1 MHLAPTERQQRLRAE
16 LRTYFRSL
24 MPDGPPPADD
34 PARQRA
40 VLRRIGADGLL
51 GLGWPVAYGGQGR
64 GADEQ
69 FVFFD
74 EAYRAGAPVSMVTL
88 NTVGPTLMKYG
99 SEEQKDFFL
108 PRILSGDLVFA
119 IGYSEPSA
127 GTDLASLRTRAV
139 RAGARAGAR
148 TGAVQ
153 ARALREGEGEGGGKG
168 GGKGDGE
175 RGGGGDADGDGGDGC
190 RREGAGYYGGE
201 GAGDG
206 DGDGGGGYGREGAGY
221 RGDGGEGAGY
231 GGEGDWL
238 IDGQKIF
245 TSNAQNA
252 DWIWLACRTDPDAPK
267 HQGISI
273 LLVPTDAPGFSWTP
287 IETVGGQTTTAT
299 YYDGTRV
306 PAGNLVGEKNGG
318 WGLITNQLNHER
330 VALAAIGMQAE
341 DFYAA
346 ALEAARTP
354 DPVTGR
360 RRIDEPWVR
369 FQLAEVHARL
379 AASRLLN
386 WRLVGDVGAGRL
398 APGDASGVK
407 VAGTES
413 AVAVYRMCQHIVG
426 ADALVRSGSPGV
438 FGDGELERMNR
449 AAQINTFGGGVS
461 EVQREI
467 VATMRLGMKR
477 GRR

>member
-1 MHLAPTERQQRLRAE
+1 MYLAPTERQQRLRAE
-16 LRTYFRSL
+16 LRTYFREL

-34 PARQRA
+34 SGRRRA
-40 VLRRIGADGLL
+40 LLRRIGADGLL

-64 GADEQ
+64 GTDEQ

-139 RAGARAGAR
+139 RDGEGAEGGGRV
-148 TGAVQ
+148 TGG
-153 ARALREGEGEGGGKG
+153 RGEGGQV
-168 GGKGDGE
+168 
-175 RGGGGDADGDGGDGC
+175 
-190 RREGAGYYGGE
+190 EGARV
-201 GAGDG
+201 GA
-206 DGDGGGGYGREGAGY
+206 
-221 RGDGGEGAGY
+221 
-231 GGEGDWL
+231 DWL

-252 DWIWLACRTDPDAPK
+252 DWIWLACRTAPDAPK
-267 HQGISI
+267 HRGISI

-287 IETVGGQTTTAT
+287 IETVGGLTTTAT
-299 YYDGTRV
+299 YYDGIRV
-306 PAGNLVGEKNGG
+306 PASNLVGEENGG

-341 DFYAA
+341 EFYAS
-346 ALEAARTP
+346 ALEASRSP
-354 DPVTGR
+354 DPVNGR

-369 FQLAEVHARL
+369 FRLAEVHARL
-379 AASRLLN
+379 AASRLLS

-407 VAGTES
+407 FAGTES
-413 AVAVYRMCQHIVG
+413 AVATYRMCREIVG
-426 ADALVRSGSPGV
+426 ETGLIRSGSPGV
-438 FGDGELERMNR
+438 LGDGELERMNR

-467 VATMRLGMKR
+467 VATMRLGMTR

>member
-1 MHLAPTERQQRLRAE
+1 MHLAPTERQRRLRAE
-16 LRTYFRSL
+16 LRTYFRDL
-24 MPDGPPPADD
+24 MPDGPPSPGDLVA
-34 PARQRA
+34 PGVPEQQRA
-40 VLRRIGADGLL
+40 LLRRIGSDGWL

-99 SEEQKDFFL
+99 TEEQKDYFL
-108 PRILSGDLVFA
+108 PRILRGELVFA

-139 RAGARAGAR
+139 R
-148 TGAVQ
+148 V
-153 ARALREGEGEGGGKG
+153 EGERSSASEQSPGGAG
-168 GGKGDGE
+168 
-175 RGGGGDADGDGGDGC
+175 RGGGD
-190 RREGAGYYGGE
+190 E
-201 GAGDG
+201 
-206 DGDGGGGYGREGAGY
+206 
-221 RGDGGEGAGY
+221 
-231 GGEGDWL
+231 WL
-238 IDGQKIF
+238 VDGQKVF
-245 TSNAQNA
+245 TSNAQQA
-252 DWIWLACRTDPDAPK
+252 DWIWLACRTDPDALK
-267 HQGISI
+267 HKGISI

-287 IETVGGQTTTAT
+287 IATVGGLTTTAT
-299 YYDGTRV
+299 YYDGIRV
-306 PAGNLVGEKNGG
+306 PAANLVGEENGG

-346 ALEAARTP
+346 ALAAARTP

-360 RRIDEPWVR
+360 RRVDEPWVR
-369 FQLAEVHARL
+369 SRLAEVHARL
-379 AASRLLN
+379 AATRLLN

-407 VAGTES
+407 VVGTES
-413 AVAVYRMCQHIVG
+413 AVAVYRMCQEIVG
-426 ADALVRSGSPGV
+426 SDALVRSGSPGV

-467 VATMRLGMKR
+467 VATMRLGMTR

>member
-1 MHLAPTERQQRLRAE
+1 VHLAPIERQQRLRAE
-16 LRTYFRSL
+16 LRAYFRDL
-24 MPDGPPPADD
+24 MPDGPPPPDD
-34 PARQRA
+34 PPRQRA
-40 VLRRIGADGLL
+40 LLRRIGADGLL
-51 GLGWPVAYGGQGR
+51 GLGWPVGYGGQGR

-139 RAGARAGAR
+139 REAGTG
-148 TGAVQ
+148 TGAGGS
-153 ARALREGEGEGGGKG
+153 AGGAGSEGGHW
-168 GGKGDGE
+168 
-175 RGGGGDADGDGGDGC
+175 R
-190 RREGAGYYGGE
+190 
-201 GAGDG
+201 
-206 DGDGGGGYGREGAGY
+206 
-221 RGDGGEGAGY
+221 
-231 GGEGDWL
+231 

-267 HQGISI
+267 HRGISI

-299 YYDGTRV
+299 YYDGIRV
-306 PAGNLVGEKNGG
+306 PAGNLVGEENGG
-318 WGLITNQLNHER
+318 WALITSQLNHER

-341 DFYAA
+341 DFYTA
-346 ALEAARTP
+346 ALDAARTP

-360 RRIDEPWVR
+360 RRVDEPWVR

-386 WRLVGDVGAGRL
+386 WRLVGDLGAGGP

-407 VAGTES
+407 VMGTES
-413 AVAVYRMCQHIVG
+413 AVAVFRICQHIVG
-426 ADALVRSGSPGV
+426 ADALVRSGSPGA
-438 FGDGELERMNR
+438 FGAGELERMNR

>member
-16 LRTYFRSL
+16 LRTYFRDL

-34 PARQRA
+34 PGRQRA
-40 VLRRIGADGLL
+40 LLRRIGADGLL
-51 GLGWPVAYGGQGR
+51 GIGWPVAYGGQGR

-99 SEEQKDFFL
+99 SQAQKEYFL
-108 PRILSGDLVFA
+108 PRVLRGDLVFA

-139 RAGARAGAR
+139 R
-148 TGAVQ
+148 
-153 ARALREGEGEGGGKG
+153 EGES
-168 GGKGDGE
+168 
-175 RGGGGDADGDGGDGC
+175 
-190 RREGAGYYGGE
+190 
-201 GAGDG
+201 
-206 DGDGGGGYGREGAGY
+206 
-221 RGDGGEGAGY
+221 
-231 GGEGDWL
+231 WL

-245 TSNAQNA
+245 TSNAQQA

-267 HQGISI
+267 HRGISI
-273 LLVPTDAPGFSWTP
+273 VLVPTDAPGFSWTP
-287 IETVGGQTTTAT
+287 IETVGGLTTTAT
-299 YYDGTRV
+299 YYDGIRV
-306 PAGNLVGEKNGG
+306 PSSNLVGEENGG
-318 WGLITNQLNHER
+318 WELITNQLNHER

-346 ALEAARTP
+346 ALRAVRTP

-360 RRIDEPWVR
+360 RRVDEPWVR
-369 FQLAEVHARL
+369 FRLAEVHARL

-413 AVAVYRMCQHIVG
+413 AVASYRMCQEVVG
-426 ADALVRSGSPGV
+426 AGALVRSGSPGV

-467 VATMRLGMKR
+467 VATMRLGMTR

>member
-16 LRTYFRSL
+16 LRRYFRDL
-24 MPDGPPPADD
+24 MPDGPPPTGDHGT
-34 PARQRA
+34 QRA
-40 VLRRIGADGLL
+40 LLHRIGADGLL

-99 SEEQKDFFL
+99 SQEQKDFFL

-139 RAGARAGAR
+139 R
-148 TGAVQ
+148 
-153 ARALREGEGEGGGKG
+153 EGG
-168 GGKGDGE
+168 
-175 RGGGGDADGDGGDGC
+175 
-190 RREGAGYYGGE
+190 
-201 GAGDG
+201 
-206 DGDGGGGYGREGAGY
+206 
-221 RGDGGEGAGY
+221 
-231 GGEGDWL
+231 GDWL
-238 IDGQKIF
+238 IDGQKVF

-287 IETVGGQTTTAT
+287 IETVGGLTTTAT
-299 YYDGTRV
+299 YYDGIRV
-306 PAGNLVGEKNGG
+306 PAANLVGEENGG

-346 ALEAARTP
+346 ALEAVRTP

-369 FQLAEVHARL
+369 FRLAEAHARL

-386 WRLVGDVGAGRL
+386 WRLVGDVGAGRP

-407 VAGTES
+407 VVGTES
-413 AVAVYRMCQHIVG
+413 AVAVYRMCQEIVG

>member
-16 LRTYFRSL
+16 LRTYFRDL
-24 MPDGPPPADD
+24 MPDGPPPAGD
-34 PARQRA
+34 PGRQRA
-40 VLRRIGADGLL
+40 LLRRIGADGLL

-74 EAYRAGAPVSMVTL
+74 EAYRAGAPLSMVTL
-88 NTVGPTLMKYG
+88 NTVGPTLMRYG
-99 SEEQKDFFL
+99 SEAQKAFFL

-139 RAGARAGAR
+139 RADG
-148 TGAVQ
+148 T
-153 ARALREGEGEGGGKG
+153 
-168 GGKGDGE
+168 GDGTKN
-175 RGGGGDADGDGGDGC
+175 GGGGPD
-190 RREGAGYYGGE
+190 
-201 GAGDG
+201 
-206 DGDGGGGYGREGAGY
+206 
-221 RGDGGEGAGY
+221 
-231 GGEGDWL
+231 GDWL

-245 TSNAQNA
+245 TSNAQHA

-267 HQGISI
+267 HRGISI

-287 IETVGGQTTTAT
+287 IETVGGLTTTAT
-299 YYDGTRV
+299 YYDGVRV
-306 PAGNLVGEKNGG
+306 PVSNLVGEVNGG

-341 DFYAA
+341 DFCTA
-346 ALEAARTP
+346 ALKAARTP

-360 RRIDEPWVR
+360 RRVDEPWVR
-369 FQLAEVHARL
+369 SRLAEAHARL
-379 AASRLLN
+379 AATRLLN
-386 WRLVGDVGAGRL
+386 WRLVGEVGAAGP

-407 VAGTES
+407 FAGTES
-413 AVAVYRMCQHIVG
+413 TVATYRMCQEIVG
-426 ADALVRSGSPGV
+426 EAGLVRSGSPGV
-438 FGDGELERMNR
+438 LGDGELERMNR

-467 VATMRLGMKR
+467 VATMRLGMTR

>member
-16 LRTYFRSL
+16 LRTYFRDL

-34 PARQRA
+34 PGRQRA
-40 VLRRIGADGLL
+40 LLRRIGADGLL
-51 GLGWPVAYGGQGR
+51 GIGWPVAYGGQGR

-74 EAYRAGAPVSMVTL
+74 EANRAGAPVSMVTL

-99 SEEQKDFFL
+99 SEAQKEYFL
-108 PRILSGDLVFA
+108 PRVLSGDLVFA

-139 RAGARAGAR
+139 R
-148 TGAVQ
+148 
-153 ARALREGEGEGGGKG
+153 EGES
-168 GGKGDGE
+168 
-175 RGGGGDADGDGGDGC
+175 
-190 RREGAGYYGGE
+190 
-201 GAGDG
+201 
-206 DGDGGGGYGREGAGY
+206 
-221 RGDGGEGAGY
+221 
-231 GGEGDWL
+231 WL

-245 TSNAQNA
+245 TSNAQHA

-267 HQGISI
+267 HRGISI
-273 LLVPTDAPGFSWTP
+273 VLVPTDAPGFSWTP
-287 IETVGGQTTTAT
+287 IETVGGLTTTAT
-299 YYDGTRV
+299 YYDGIRV
-306 PAGNLVGEKNGG
+306 PSSNLVGEENGG
-318 WGLITNQLNHER
+318 WELITNQLNHER

-346 ALEAARTP
+346 ALRAARTP

-360 RRIDEPWVR
+360 RRVDEPWVR
-369 FQLAEVHARL
+369 FRLAEVHARL

-413 AVAVYRMCQHIVG
+413 AVASYRMCQEVVG
-426 ADALVRSGSPGV
+426 AQALVRSGSPGV

-467 VATMRLGMKR
+467 VATMRLGMTR

>member
-1 MHLAPTERQQRLRAE
+1 
-16 LRTYFRSL
+16 
-24 MPDGPPPADD
+24 
-34 PARQRA
+34 
-40 VLRRIGADGLL
+40 
-51 GLGWPVAYGGQGR
+51 
-64 GADEQ
+64 
-69 FVFFD
+69 
-74 EAYRAGAPVSMVTL
+74 
-88 NTVGPTLMKYG
+88 
-99 SEEQKDFFL
+99 
-108 PRILSGDLVFA
+108 
-119 IGYSEPSA
+119 
-127 GTDLASLRTRAV
+127 V
-139 RAGARAGAR
+139 R
-148 TGAVQ
+148 
-153 ARALREGEGEGGGKG
+153 
-168 GGKGDGE
+168 
-175 RGGGGDADGDGGDGC
+175 DGDRGGDG
-190 RREGAGYYGGE
+190 
-201 GAGDG
+201 
-206 DGDGGGGYGREGAGY
+206 
-221 RGDGGEGAGY
+221 
-231 GGEGDWL
+231 DWL
-238 IDGQKIF
+238 VDGQKIF

-287 IETVGGQTTTAT
+287 IETVGGLTTTAT
-299 YYDGTRV
+299 YYDGIRV
-306 PAGNLVGEKNGG
+306 PAANLVGEENGG

-346 ALEAARTP
+346 ALRAARTP

-360 RRIDEPWVR
+360 RRVDEPWVR
-369 FQLAEVHARL
+369 FRLAEVHARL

-413 AVAVYRMCQHIVG
+413 AVASYRMCQEVVG
-426 ADALVRSGSPGV
+426 AQALVRSGSPGV

-467 VATMRLGMKR
+467 VATMRLGMRK

>member
-1 MHLAPTERQQRLRAE
+1 MHLAPTERQLRLRAE
-16 LRTYFRSL
+16 LRSYFRDL
-24 MPDGPPPADD
+24 MPDGPPAAEDAPE
-34 PARQRA
+34 QRRL
-40 VLRRIGADGLL
+40 LRRIGDDGLL
-51 GLGWPVAYGGQGR
+51 GLGWPVEYGGQGR
-64 GADEQ
+64 GEDEQ

-99 SEEQKDFFL
+99 TEEQKAFFL
-108 PRILSGDLVFA
+108 PGILRGDIVFA
-119 IGYSEPSA
+119 IGYSEPEA

-139 RAGARAGAR
+139 R
-148 TGAVQ
+148 V
-153 ARALREGEGEGGGKG
+153 
-168 GGKGDGE
+168 
-175 RGGGGDADGDGGDGC
+175 GGGGGPGDTGD
-190 RREGAGYYGGE
+190 
-201 GAGDG
+201 AGDG
-206 DGDGGGGYGREGAGY
+206 RSGDGSDA
-221 RGDGGEGAGY
+221 GDGRSGDGSDAGD
-231 GGEGDWL
+231 GRSGDGSDAGDWR

-267 HQGISI
+267 HKGISI
-273 LLVPTDAPGFSWTP
+273 ILVPTDAPGFSWTP
-287 IETVGGQTTTAT
+287 IRTVGGLTTTAT
-299 YYDGTRV
+299 YYDAIRV
-306 PAGNLVGEKNGG
+306 PGTHLVGEENGG

-346 ALEAARTP
+346 ALEYARTP

-369 FQLAEVHARL
+369 SRIAEVHARL
-379 AASRLLN
+379 AASRLLS
-386 WRLVGDVGAGRL
+386 WRLVGDVGGGRL

-407 VAGTES
+407 FVGTES
-413 AVAVYRMCQHIVG
+413 AVEVYRMCQEITG
-426 ADALVRSGSPGV
+426 EAGLVRGGSPGAV
-438 FGDGELERMNR
+438 ALGGAGDGELERMNR

>member
-16 LRTYFRSL
+16 LRTYFRDL

-34 PARQRA
+34 PGRQRA
-40 VLRRIGADGLL
+40 LLRRIGADGLL

-99 SEEQKDFFL
+99 SEEQKAFFL

-127 GTDLASLRTRAV
+127 GTDLAALRTRAV
-139 RAGARAGAR
+139 REGEGVENLGGAGAGGAGGEG
-148 TGAVQ
+148 GAG
-153 ARALREGEGEGGGKG
+153 EGVEGEGG
-168 GGKGDGE
+168 
-175 RGGGGDADGDGGDGC
+175 AGGDGS
-190 RREGAGYYGGE
+190 GAGAYW
-201 GAGDG
+201 
-206 DGDGGGGYGREGAGY
+206 R
-221 RGDGGEGAGY
+221 
-231 GGEGDWL
+231 

-273 LLVPTDAPGFSWTP
+273 ILVPTDAPGFSWTP
-287 IETVGGQTTTAT
+287 IRTVGGLTTTAT
-299 YYDGTRV
+299 YYDGVRV
-306 PAGNLVGEKNGG
+306 PLSNLVGEENGG

-346 ALEAARTP
+346 ALQAARTP

-369 FQLAEVHARL
+369 FRLAEVHARL

-386 WRLVGDVGAGRL
+386 WRLVGDVAAGGP

-407 VAGTES
+407 VVGTES
-413 AVAVYRMCQHIVG
+413 AVAVYRMCQEIVG

-467 VATMRLGMKR
+467 VATMRLGMRR

>member
-16 LRTYFRSL
+16 LRAYFRDL
-24 MPDGPPPADD
+24 LPTAPIGP
-34 PARQRA
+34 RERRA
-40 VLRRIGADGLL
+40 LLRRIGADGLL
-51 GLGWPVAYGGQGR
+51 GLGWPVEYGGQGR

-99 SEEQKDFFL
+99 SEEQKARFL
-108 PRILSGDLVFA
+108 PRILSGELTFA

-139 RAGARAGAR
+139 R
-148 TGAVQ
+148 
-153 ARALREGEGEGGGKG
+153 E
-168 GGKGDGE
+168 GDGW
-175 RGGGGDADGDGGDGC
+175 R
-190 RREGAGYYGGE
+190 
-201 GAGDG
+201 
-206 DGDGGGGYGREGAGY
+206 
-221 RGDGGEGAGY
+221 
-231 GGEGDWL
+231 
-238 IDGQKIF
+238 IDGQKTF
-245 TSNAQNA
+245 TSGAQHA
-252 DWIWLACRTDPDAPK
+252 DWIWLACRTDPEAPR
-267 HQGISI
+267 HRGISI
-273 LLVPTDAPGFSWTP
+273 LLVPTDARGFSWTP

-299 YYDGTRV
+299 YYDGVRV
-306 PAGNLVGEKNGG
+306 PAGNLVGAENGG
-318 WGLITNQLNHER
+318 WSLITSQLNHER
-330 VALAAIGMQAE
+330 VALAAVGMQAE
-341 DFYAA
+341 DFHAA
-346 ALEAARTP
+346 ALTAARTP

-369 FQLAEVHARL
+369 AQLAEAHARL
-379 AASRLLN
+379 AATRLLN

-413 AVAVYRMCQHIVG
+413 AVAVYRICQHAIG
-426 ADALVRSGSPGV
+426 TDGLAGTVRSGSPGA
-438 FGDGELERMNR
+438 FGDGELERLNR

-467 VATMRLGMKR
+467 VATMRLGMTR

>member
-1 MHLAPTERQQRLRAE
+1 MHLAPTERQQQLRAE
-16 LRTYFRSL
+16 LRAYFRDL
-24 MPDGPPPADD
+24 MPAGPPEGGDLEG
-34 PARQRA
+34 QRGL
-40 VLRRIGADGLL
+40 LRRIGADGML
-51 GLGWPVAYGGQGR
+51 GLGWPVEYGGQGR
-64 GADEQ
+64 GPDEQ

-99 SEEQKDFFL
+99 TEEQKAAFL

-139 RAGARAGAR
+139 R
-148 TGAVQ
+148 
-153 ARALREGEGEGGGKG
+153 EGGASGEAG
-168 GGKGDGE
+168 GP
-175 RGGGGDADGDGGDGC
+175 GGT
-190 RREGAGYYGGE
+190 
-201 GAGDG
+201 
-206 DGDGGGGYGREGAGY
+206 
-221 RGDGGEGAGY
+221 
-231 GGEGDWL
+231 WV

-252 DWIWLACRTDPDAPK
+252 DWIWLACRTDPEAPK

-273 LLVPTDAPGFSWTP
+273 ILVPTDAPGFSWTP
-287 IETVGGQTTTAT
+287 IETVGGLTTTAT
-299 YYDGTRV
+299 YYDGIRV
-306 PAGNLVGEKNGG
+306 PATNLVGEENGG

-346 ALEAARTP
+346 ALAFARTP
-354 DPVTGR
+354 DPVTGER
-360 RRIDEPWVR
+360 RVDAPWVR
-369 FQLAEVHARL
+369 SRLAEAQARL
-379 AASRLLN
+379 AATRLLN
-386 WRLVGDVGAGRL
+386 WRLVGDVGAGAL

-407 VAGTES
+407 FVGTES
-413 AVAVYRMCQHIVG
+413 AVEVYRICQEVTG
-426 ADALVRSGSPGV
+426 EAGLVRAGSPGSLTL
-438 FGDGELERMNR
+438 GMAGEGELERMNR

-467 VATMRLGMKR
+467 VATMRLGMRR